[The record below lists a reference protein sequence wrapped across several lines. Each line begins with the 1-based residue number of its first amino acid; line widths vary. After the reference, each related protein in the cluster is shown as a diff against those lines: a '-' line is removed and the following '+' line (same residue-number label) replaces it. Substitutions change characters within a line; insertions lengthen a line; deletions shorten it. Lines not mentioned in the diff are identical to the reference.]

1 MDSMRRNAQKMMP
14 HVMALNKKPT
24 MGMKN
29 DRQPAPAVSKLVAF
43 AKGGKVMAKGGA
55 FNMKAEMKADMKQD
69 KAMLARHNRLMH
81 PGQKSKLKSG
91 GMVKKYADGGKTN
104 PFALKFEKERDEPVK
119 SLKGEEPKKPSAE
132 EKKEMPVK
140 PPVKKAKGGKVKA
153 KGDKK
158 KVMGT
163 VGEAKAVMAALQKAR
178 RPATPMPG
186 TRMAGLGMAPPMA
199 PQMAPP
205 MKKGGKVMKK
215 AAGGMSRPLQ
225 AQRMPMRGQ
234 NAPIQAQR
242 MPIRGQNAPQTRG
255 PYGLDSRAIAADPAG
270 YAKHLE
276 GAKAQEALRPGS
288 TFLSNSMKKGGKVM
302 KKAAG
307 GAAKLRRKSPMPD
320 KIKMV
325 NYPRGG

>member
-29 DRQPAPAVSKLVAF
+29 DRQPAPAVSKLVAY

-55 FNMKAEMKADMKQD
+55 ADKKQD
-69 KAMLARHNRLMH
+69 KSMLARHNRLMH
-81 PGQKSKLKSG
+81 PGQKSKLKNG
-91 GMVKKYADGGKTN
+91 GMVSKYADGGNVT
-104 PFALKFEKERDEPVK
+104 AQKFEKERDEPVK
-119 SLKGEEPKKPSAE
+119 SLRDDPDDRKSANSEIDKIAKKSPSTFGGPKDDPTNFRAREKAQEDINVIRRRMQDKYPNEDWYGYNGKRVVKGKP
-132 EKKEMPVK
+132 VL
-140 PPVKKAKGGKVKA
+140 KAKGGRVKSKA

-205 MKKGGKVMKK
+205 MK
-215 AAGGMSRPLQ
+215 R
-225 AQRMPMRGQ
+225 
-234 NAPIQAQR
+234 
-242 MPIRGQNAPQTRG
+242 
-255 PYGLDSRAIAADPAG
+255 
-270 YAKHLE
+270 
-276 GAKAQEALRPGS
+276 
-288 TFLSNSMKKGGKVM
+288 GGKVM

>member
-29 DRQPAPAVSKLVAF
+29 DRQPAPAVSKLVAY

-55 FNMKAEMKADMKQD
+55 ADKKQD
-69 KAMLARHNRLMH
+69 KSMLARHNRLMH
-81 PGQKSKLKSG
+81 PSQKSKLMNG
-91 GMVKKYADGGKTN
+91 GMVKKYADGEAVN
-104 PFALKFEKERDEPVK
+104 PFAKKFEKERDEPVK
-119 SLKGEEPKKPSAE
+119 SLKGEEPKKALK
-132 EKKEMPVK
+132 EKSVDMSKRVGQGKMPKMMNGGMMKGYGMGGK
-140 PPVKKAKGGKVKA
+140 PMFKKGGKV

-215 AAGGMSRPLQ
+215 AAGG
-225 AQRMPMRGQ
+225 
-234 NAPIQAQR
+234 
-242 MPIRGQNAPQTRG
+242 
-255 PYGLDSRAIAADPAG
+255 
-270 YAKHLE
+270 
-276 GAKAQEALRPGS
+276 
-288 TFLSNSMKKGGKVM
+288 
-302 KKAAG
+302 
-307 GAAKLRRKSPMPD
+307 AAKLRRKSPMPD

>member
-14 HVMALNKKPT
+14 HIMAMNKKPNV
-24 MGMKN
+24 GMKN

-55 FNMKAEMKADMKQD
+55 ADKKQD

-81 PGQKSKLKSG
+81 PGQKSKLKNG
-91 GMVKKYADGGKTN
+91 GMVKKYADGGEFNAARGYDSVYGFDNKITPEN
-104 PFALKFEKERDEPVK
+104 VDYMSGKI
-119 SLKGEEPKKPSAE
+119 SGKKRQQ
-132 EKKEMPVK
+132 
-140 PPVKKAKGGKVKA
+140 KAKEDNALNAYANRGKDYIKDKLDDVDVAISKKIGLTERAKRKESFRKGLKEEGYKKGGRV

-215 AAGGMSRPLQ
+215 AAGG
-225 AQRMPMRGQ
+225 
-234 NAPIQAQR
+234 
-242 MPIRGQNAPQTRG
+242 
-255 PYGLDSRAIAADPAG
+255 
-270 YAKHLE
+270 
-276 GAKAQEALRPGS
+276 
-288 TFLSNSMKKGGKVM
+288 
-302 KKAAG
+302 
-307 GAAKLRRKSPMPD
+307 AAKLRRKSPMPD

>member
-43 AKGGKVMAKGGA
+43 AHGGKVMAKGGA
-55 FNMKAEMKADMKQD
+55 ADKKQD
-69 KAMLARHNRLMH
+69 KSMLARHNRLMH
-81 PGQKSKLKSG
+81 PGQKSKLMNG
-91 GMVKKYADGGKTN
+91 GMVKKYAEGGSVDPRHTPETLKRLKQAKLDFEERERLAKYTPEIRERVKQN
-104 PFALKFEKERDEPVK
+104 KLDALEMNRKAQVSFDEDAYGRSVDPRHTPETLKRLKQAKLDFEERERLAKYTPEIRERVKQNKLDALEMNRKAQVSFDEDIAQA
-119 SLKGEEPKKPSAE
+119 KK
-132 EKKEMPVK
+132 KKEDGYK
-140 PPVKKAKGGKVKA
+140 KGGKVKCSPKK

-163 VGEAKAVMAALQKAR
+163 VGEAKALMAALQKAR

-215 AAGGMSRPLQ
+215 AAGG
-225 AQRMPMRGQ
+225 
-234 NAPIQAQR
+234 
-242 MPIRGQNAPQTRG
+242 
-255 PYGLDSRAIAADPAG
+255 
-270 YAKHLE
+270 
-276 GAKAQEALRPGS
+276 
-288 TFLSNSMKKGGKVM
+288 
-302 KKAAG
+302 
-307 GAAKLRRKSPMPD
+307 AAKLRKS
-320 KIKMV
+320 
-325 NYPRGG
+325 

>member
-91 GMVKKYADGGKTN
+91 GMVKKYADGGNVT
-104 PFALKFEKERDEPVK
+104 AQKFEKERDEPVK
-119 SLKGEEPKKPSAE
+119 SLKGEEPKNPKVVKHPSMLGPKKELEAIADMERVKAQGSAYGFQGKTVGEIIE
-132 EKKEMPVK
+132 EKNNRDRRIRELESQVEDGYKKGGMVK
-140 PPVKKAKGGKVKA
+140 SKAKGNQ
-153 KGDKK
+153 K

-205 MKKGGKVMKK
+205 MK
-215 AAGGMSRPLQ
+215 R
-225 AQRMPMRGQ
+225 
-234 NAPIQAQR
+234 
-242 MPIRGQNAPQTRG
+242 
-255 PYGLDSRAIAADPAG
+255 
-270 YAKHLE
+270 
-276 GAKAQEALRPGS
+276 
-288 TFLSNSMKKGGKVM
+288 GGKVM

-307 GAAKLRRKSPMPD
+307 GAAKLRRASPTPD
-320 KIKMV
+320 KIRKVPYV
-325 NYPRGG
+325 NGG

>member
-14 HVMALNKKPT
+14 HVMALNKNPT
-24 MGMKN
+24 MGKKN

-55 FNMKAEMKADMKQD
+55 ADKKQD
-69 KAMLARHNRLMH
+69 KSMLARHNRLMH
-81 PGQKSKLKSG
+81 PGQKSKLKNG
-91 GMVKKYADGGKTN
+91 GMVSKYAEGG
-104 PFALKFEKERDEPVK
+104 PVL
-119 SLKGEEPKKPSAE
+119 SPSD
-132 EKKEMPVK
+132 K
-140 PPVKKAKGGKVKA
+140 KKAKKGINPYPGRSEDMGMKKGGKVKA

-215 AAGGMSRPLQ
+215 AAGG
-225 AQRMPMRGQ
+225 
-234 NAPIQAQR
+234 
-242 MPIRGQNAPQTRG
+242 
-255 PYGLDSRAIAADPAG
+255 
-270 YAKHLE
+270 
-276 GAKAQEALRPGS
+276 
-288 TFLSNSMKKGGKVM
+288 
-302 KKAAG
+302 
-307 GAAKLRRKSPMPD
+307 AAKLRKKSPMPD